1 LPFDVFNMTE
11 LNVRRNSLAA
21 KNVSE
26 SITNAKNSQEPLRD
40 TFTPTYPLTPLPSIT
55 RTVIYIYYTNKY
67 NPEELRTCRGREL

>member
-1 LPFDVFNMTE
+1 MALLPFDVFNMTE

-55 RTVIYIYYTNKY
+55 RTVIYIY
-67 NPEELRTCRGREL
+67 